1 MDNPF
6 ILDFGI
12 KPTQYISRISQTK
25 EIISSFDTENPS
37 KHIYMITGVRGSGK
51 TVMLSSIADSMENK
65 PEWYTVELNPSRDL
79 LESLAAKIYSF
90 PEMKKLFLK
99 AKLDFSAFGLGVS
112 IENGFEIADIEVAIE
127 KMLSEM
133 SKNNKRL
140 FISIDEVEKNDGIK
154 VFSHTF
160 QMLLRKGFPIFLLM
174 TGLYEN
180 IYELQNDKSL
190 TFLYRAPKILLEPLN
205 TIAVANSYEK
215 IFHLSEEASMR
226 MAKLTRGYPFAY
238 QVLGYL
244 FWESQEK
251 ELDAV
256 MPEYD
261 QYLSEYVYEKIWS
274 ELSEL
279 DRKVMTELSHHEGRT
294 RTKEL
299 RESLGMDSSLFSVY
313 RDRLF
318 RKGILNTSDYG
329 YVSITLPRFAEYAK
343 KQSMI

>member
-1 MDNPF
+1 
-6 ILDFGI
+6 
-12 KPTQYISRISQTK
+12 
-25 EIISSFDTENPS
+25 
-37 KHIYMITGVRGSGK
+37 
-51 TVMLSSIADSMENK
+51 
-65 PEWYTVELNPSRDL
+65 
-79 LESLAAKIYSF
+79 
-90 PEMKKLFLK
+90 
-99 AKLDFSAFGLGVS
+99 
-112 IENGFEIADIEVAIE
+112 
-127 KMLSEM
+127 
-133 SKNNKRL
+133 
-140 FISIDEVEKNDGIK
+140 
-154 VFSHTF
+154 
-160 QMLLRKGFPIFLLM
+160 M

-279 DRKVMTELSHHEGRT
+279 DRKVMTELSRQ
-294 RTKEL
+294 L